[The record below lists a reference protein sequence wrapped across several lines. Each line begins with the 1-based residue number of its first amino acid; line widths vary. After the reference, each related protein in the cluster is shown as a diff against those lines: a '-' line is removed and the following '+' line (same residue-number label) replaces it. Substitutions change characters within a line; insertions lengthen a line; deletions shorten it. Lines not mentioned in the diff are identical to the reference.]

1 MSRGVRACVRS
12 SVRPSVC
19 LSVRLCVQN
28 VCACVCACM
37 YVWVWM
43 YVCVYVCEREIVK
56 NRRMIVEWPSKLDD
70 VALKAMCGMLSDE
83 ALDLGLCPP

>member
-1 MSRGVRACVRS
+1 
-12 SVRPSVC
+12 
-19 LSVRLCVQN
+19 
-28 VCACVCACM
+28 M